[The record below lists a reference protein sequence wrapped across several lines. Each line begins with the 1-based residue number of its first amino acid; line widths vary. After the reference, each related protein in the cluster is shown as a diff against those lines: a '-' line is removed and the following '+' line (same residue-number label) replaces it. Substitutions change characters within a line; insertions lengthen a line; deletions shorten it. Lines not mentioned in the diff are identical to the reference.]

1 MIRNTTRRGLTLVDA
16 AVLIAVVGLLGGMA
30 LPGVQKARATAAR
43 STCEQNLRRLGTAVH
58 AYADANADHLPY
70 SHRFKAPL
78 SGWATLLLPHLGEEK
93 LYRQYD
99 WELDWVHPDNQK
111 LAKTHLAFFECPATP
126 DPDRLMTGSE
136 GGTKYAVPP
145 ADYFGVSG
153 FTDMLIPDVFPP
165 GTSKHGAMPVDE
177 ARKRSEIPD
186 GLSTTLIIGEDAGR
200 PQVWQMGVKQDKVP
214 PNEKNTWAAW
224 NGNYVRAYTADG
236 KSAPGPCAVNCN
248 NVNIFYS
255 FHDGGAYA
263 VVADGSVR
271 FLKVGLD
278 VYVMYALVTREG
290 GELVSPND
298 F

>member
-1 MIRNTTRRGLTLVDA
+1 MIRKHSRGGFALPDLAVAA
-16 AVLIAVVGLLGGMA
+16 AVLAVAGGLAGTA
-30 LPGVQKARATAAR
+30 LQNVRGDASRKV
-43 STCEQNLRRLGTAVH
+43 CEDNLRKLGTAVH
-58 AYADANADHLPY
+58 SYADANADHLPY

-78 SGWATLLLPHLGEEK
+78 SGWATLLLPHLGEDR

-99 WELDWVHPDNQK
+99 WELDWSHPKNRAVAKTK
-111 LAKTHLAFFECPATP
+111 LAVFACPATP
-126 DPDRLMTGSE
+126 DPDRLMAGE
-136 GGTKYAVPP
+136 VAGHKFAVPP

-177 ARKRSEIPD
+177 ARKRSGVPD
-186 GLSTTLIIGEDAGR
+186 GLSATLIIGEDAGR
-200 PQVWQMGVKQDKVP
+200 PQVWRLREKQKAEP

-236 KSAPGPCAVNCN
+236 KTAPGPCAVNCN

-263 VVADGSVR
+263 VVGDGSVR

-290 GELVSPND
+290 GETVSPDD

>member
-1 MIRNTTRRGLTLVDA
+1 MTRRSDA
-16 AVLIAVVGLLGGMA
+16 ATLLCVLALSIGLL
-30 LPGVQKARATAAR
+30 LPGLLRAREDVAR
-43 STCEQNLRRLGTAVH
+43 KTCEQNLRKLGLAVH
-58 AYADANADHLPY
+58 AYADAHADHLPY

-93 LYRQYD
+93 LYRRYD
-99 WELDWVHPDNQK
+99 WELDWCHPTNQA
-111 LAKTHLAFFECPATP
+111 LAKTKLAVMACPSTP
-126 DPDRLMTGSE
+126 EPDRLLTGE
-136 GGTKYAVPP
+136 VGGTKYAVPP

-177 ARKRSEIPD
+177 VRKRAEVPD
-186 GLSTTLIIGEDAGR
+186 GLSATLIIGEDAGR
-200 PQVWQMGVKQDKVP
+200 PQVWRLREKQKVEP

-224 NGNYVRAYTADG
+224 NGNYVRAYTMDG
-236 KSAPGPCAVNCN
+236 KTAPGPCAVNCN

-263 VVADGSVR
+263 VVGDGSVR

-290 GELVSPND
+290 GETVSPTD